1 MMVVEI
7 LIAALLVIAGGVGLI
22 GSYGL
27 VKLTDPMQRLHA
39 PSKATTLGVA
49 AVLLAS
55 MLDAGLVR
63 GQASWHEA
71 LIVLFLF
78 ATAPVTALF
87 IAKVHLHLG
96 VPRADLPPTDLP
108 PIGTSA
114 DWATFE
120 AEPAA
125 ESR

>member
-1 MMVVEI
+1 MVVEI

-55 MLDAGLVR
+55 MLYFGLIAGR
-63 GQASWHEA
+63 PSWHEA

-87 IAKVHLHLG
+87 LAKVHLHHS
-96 VPRADLPPTDLP
+96 VPRADLPPT
-108 PIGTSA
+108 GTA
-114 DWATFE
+114 RDWATFDT
-120 AEPAA
+120 EPATRTDA
-125 ESR
+125 R

>member
-1 MMVVEI
+1 MIVEI
-7 LIAALLVIAGGVGLI
+7 LIAVLLVIAGVVGLI

-55 MLDAGLVR
+55 MLDAGMIR
-63 GQASWHEA
+63 GQASWHEV

-87 IAKVHLHLG
+87 IAKVHLHHS
-96 VPRADLPPTDLP
+96 VPRASLPAT
-108 PIGTSA
+108 GTA
-114 DWATFE
+114 RDWATFD
-120 AEPAA
+120 AA
-125 ESR
+125 PPGPEDRA

>member
-1 MMVVEI
+1 MILEI
-7 LIAALLVIAGGVGLI
+7 LISALLVVAGSVGLI

-27 VKLTDPMQRLHA
+27 LRLKDPMQRLHA

-87 IAKVHLHLG
+87 IAKVHLHLNE
-96 VPRADLPPTDLP
+96 PRDSLPPT
-108 PIGTSA
+108 GTETPWAGAPAQPEDPA
-114 DWATFE
+114 D
-120 AEPAA
+120 
-125 ESR
+125 